1 MEVKVFKFCLND
13 CGKNYKKEHDRP
25 LNAWETEDIEK
36 EINKRCK
43 GKKIISMTVNTYTTD
58 RHNNGDTDEV
68 YALYTVVVE

>member
-13 CGKNYKKEHDRP
+13 CGKNYKEKNGKP
-25 LNAWETEDIEK
+25 LLAKTTEDIEK

-43 GKKIISMTVNTYTTD
+43 GKKIVSMTVNTYTTY
-58 RHNNGDTDEV
+58 RHNNGDNDEV